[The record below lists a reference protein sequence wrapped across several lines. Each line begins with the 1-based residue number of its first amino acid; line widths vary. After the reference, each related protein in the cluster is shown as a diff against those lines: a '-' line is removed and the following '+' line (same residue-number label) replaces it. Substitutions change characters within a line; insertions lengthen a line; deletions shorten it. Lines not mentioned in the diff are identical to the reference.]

1 MASRASR
8 ITFFVIFAITGFLF
22 YRTLRPIFLW
32 VGIGAFCAVLS
43 YGPYVR
49 LTHRLRGRRRLAAA
63 ICTAAVMLTIVA
75 PLIATG
81 WAVVN
86 EGLAIAER
94 LSKEPELTRTD
105 SEGIPGFVPAWA
117 RSYILRV
124 QELVPVSREQ
134 VRAAAAS
141 AAQSAV
147 SAASGFLAGVT
158 NVGVGIF
165 LWILSLYY
173 FYVDGPHWLRSV
185 RDLLP
190 LPARHSDAFFREFRS
205 VSHAVFFGNIVTAIA
220 QGVLGG
226 IAFLIVGIPGAV
238 LYGSLIALAGVLP
251 LVGAVL
257 VWLPASIWLLAN
269 GRIVAGVFM
278 IAWGALVVGSIDN
291 LLRPV
296 LTKGQL
302 QMHPLLVFLSI
313 FGGLGAFGFPG
324 IFLGPLFAALFLA
337 AVRIYSLEFP
347 PKGTRPPADE
357 LPGAQPTDT
366 APDGASPAPVH

>member
-32 VGIGAFCAVLS
+32 IGIGAFCAVLS
-43 YGPYVR
+43 YGPYLR
-49 LTHRLRGRRRLAAA
+49 LTQRLHGRRRLAAA
-63 ICTAAVMLTIVA
+63 ICTAAVMLVVVA
-75 PLIATG
+75 PLVATG

-86 EGLAIAER
+86 EGLAVAER
-94 LSKEPELTRTD
+94 LKKEPELTQTD
-105 SEGIPGFVPAWA
+105 SDGIPGIVPEWA
-117 RSYILRV
+117 RGWIVRLQDV
-124 QELVPVSREQ
+124 VPVSREQ
-134 VRAAAAS
+134 VRSAAAS
-141 AAQSAV
+141 AAQNAV
-147 SAASGFLAGVT
+147 GAASGFLAGIT
-158 NVGVGIF
+158 NFGVGIF

-173 FYVDGPHWLRSV
+173 FYVDGPQWLRAV

-190 LPARHSDAFFREFRS
+190 LPARHSESFFREFRS

-226 IAFLIVGIPGAV
+226 IAFFIVGIPGAI
-238 LYGSLIALAGVLP
+238 LCGALIALAGVLP

-257 VWLPASIWLLAN
+257 VWGPAAIWLFAK

-278 IAWGALVVGSIDN
+278 LAWGALVVGSIDN
-291 LLRPV
+291 VLRPV

-313 FGGLGAFGFPG
+313 FGGLSAFGFPG

-337 AVRIYSLEFP
+337 AVRIYSQEFP
-347 PKGTRPPADE
+347 PRDLQPPADE
-357 LPGAQPTDT
+357 LPGAQPAES
-366 APDGASPAPVH
+366 APGAAPAPVH